1 MVFSQLA
8 MLLDL
13 SFQYLILHLLV
24 FLCTQLHHMFVVV
37 LLVDFSEDSFLI
49 LDHFPFIL
57 HSINITNQ
65 IQLTYSENGNTYI
78 QISKQLH

>member
-1 MVFSQLA
+1 
-8 MLLDL
+8 
-13 SFQYLILHLLV
+13 
-24 FLCTQLHHMFVVV
+24 MFVVV